1 MDIYVPTCTMCIKT
15 NLYTCF
21 ANCVIH
27 GLVRKSKDNSIG
39 TFVYPVYHR
48 FGSPFEM
55 SVVIV
60 CGFLVY

>member
-1 MDIYVPTCTMCIKT
+1 MCIKT

-39 TFVYPVYHR
+39 TFVYPIYIIDLA
-48 FGSPFEM
+48 PLLK
-55 SVVIV
+55 
-60 CGFLVY
+60 CL